1 MAPDKLQVPF
11 RPGRPV
17 FSMIFFVLAC
27 IVPSF
32 VISLC
37 VTAAM
42 RTIAPRIGLIDQPAA
57 RKVHKVPTPLGGG
70 IGIVAGVV
78 IPLLC
83 AELAAR
89 FLMEH
94 QDLRD
99 RLLPDADISLKGVL
113 EKRFQLW
120 WILGAVLLLSLMGLI
135 DDRKNLHWVPRLVV
149 QIGVACGLVFGAG
162 VHATLFA
169 PPLVGQVLSVFWI
182 LVLVNSFNFLDNMDG
197 LSAGIALIAAVVL
210 ASVMLNSTGEPR
222 WLVAGLMLVLVGS
235 LVGFLCHNWHPARIF
250 MGDTGSYFIGLVMA
264 CATLL
269 GTYYEESDGAS
280 ESRHVI
286 LAPLCILA
294 IPLYDFCSVM
304 LIRSVQGRSPFH
316 ADKSHFSHR
325 LVEVGLRPRNAVLT
339 VHLAT
344 LTTGL
349 AALLLYRVHDWPGAV
364 LVLMLV
370 VCILA
375 IIAILETAGRKGN
388 GGGPD

>member
-1 MAPDKLQVPF
+1 
-11 RPGRPV
+11 
-17 FSMIFFVLAC
+17 MIFFVLAC
-27 IVPSF
+27 VVPSF

-37 VTAAM
+37 MTAAM

-57 RKVHKVPTPLGGG
+57 RKVHTLPTPLGGG

-83 AELAAR
+83 AEAAAR
-89 FLMEH
+89 FLMKH
-94 QDLRD
+94 QEWHT
-99 RLLPDADISLKGVL
+99 RLLDDAGISLEGVL

-120 WILGAVLLLSLMGLI
+120 WILGGGLLLSLMGLI
-135 DDRKNLHWVPRLVV
+135 DDRKNLHWVPRLLV

-162 VHATLFA
+162 VYATVFA
-169 PPLVGQVLSVFWI
+169 PHPVVGQVLSVFWI

-210 ASVMLNSTGEPR
+210 ASVMLNSTEEPR

-250 MGDTGSYFIGLVMA
+250 MGDTGSYFIGLLMA

-269 GTYYEESDGAS
+269 GTYYEYDEAPGD
-280 ESRHVI
+280 RHFV

-304 LIRSVQGRSPFH
+304 IIRTAQGRSPFH

-325 LVEVGLRPRNAVLT
+325 LVDLGLRTRGAVLT

-375 IIAILETAGRKGN
+375 IIAILETAGRKSN
-388 GGGPD
+388 GGGPE